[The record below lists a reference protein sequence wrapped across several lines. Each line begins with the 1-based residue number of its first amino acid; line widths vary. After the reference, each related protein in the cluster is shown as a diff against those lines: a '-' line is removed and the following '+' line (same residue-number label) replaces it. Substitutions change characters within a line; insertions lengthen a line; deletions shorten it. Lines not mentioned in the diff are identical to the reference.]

1 MPSESTIKR
10 NLLRAKGVS
19 ECSDFPRQKIG
30 CILVQG
36 NRVLAVG
43 YNCTKTNTMQKRYN
57 RYRNFEED
65 SVNNGSI
72 HAEMQILIKTKYWN
86 VDWNNTVLYIYREFK
101 RNHKPALAK
110 PCLAC
115 SYALWGR
122 GITEVY
128 YTDHTNSK
136 GYSKLSWDFINNE
149 KTEERPE
156 FQSNFIVNF

>member
-43 YNCTKTNTMQKRYN
+43 YNCTKKNPMQKRYN

>member
-43 YNCTKTNTMQKRYN
+43 YNCTKTNPMQKRYN

-65 SVNNGSI
+65 SANNGSI